1 MSSEPAILTTTV
13 GSYPVPDWLP
23 ALPSEQARLDA
34 TRVVFDTQ
42 RQAGIDLP
50 TDGEL
55 YRFDVNHP
63 DTNGMIEY
71 FIRPMAGIRSQV
83 GRSDHEC
90 FARKSTMKFRRKAA
104 GVVEEA
110 LGEGSLNLL
119 ADCEL
124 AASVAGGPF
133 KFTVTSPY
141 MLARTLLDNHYGD
154 FESLLMAIA
163 GVLAQQV
170 AGLPCDCL
178 QIDEANIPGNP
189 ADAPLAAGAI
199 NCVLDA
205 FQGQRAVHLC
215 FGNYGGQTIQK
226 GEWRALV
233 GFLNQLHVDHLVLE
247 MAHRPPED
255 LEPLKEVKPEIK
267 IGIGVIDVKVNHVET
282 PEEIARAIER
292 AESVLG
298 PGRVGWIHPDCGF
311 WMLKRSIAD
320 RKIAALAK
328 GRDLYLGSRM
338 IRQVTD
344 GPHINHPTYF
354 LQSSFFP
361 GDREMFFTS
370 YRTGDA
376 QLFEISLGSG
386 ETRQLT
392 RGAPIHPYSAALH
405 PDGATLVVT
414 RGGEL
419 WAVSRATLEERRIFA
434 FAGAQLGECSISPDG
449 EWLTAAF
456 AANSGARPGGQPL
469 RRRRVH
475 HHPVPAHRHSSAV
488 SPAGAG
494 VDRVFRRSRSAHAPR
509 APRRHG
515 PGVPVPARQRRVHRA
530 RNISGQHAATW
541 CSRSGRALC
550 A

>member
-90 FARKSTMKFRRKAA
+90 FALKSAMKFRRKAA
-104 GVVEEA
+104 GVVEEPLA
-110 LGEGSLNLL
+110 EGSLNLL

-124 AASVAGGPF
+124 AASVSGGAF

-141 MLARTLLDNHYGD
+141 MLARTLLDKHYGD

-170 AGLPCDCL
+170 ANLPCDCL
-178 QIDEANIPGNP
+178 QIDEANIPGNS
-189 ADAPLAAGAI
+189 ADAPLAAKAI

-205 FQGQRAVHLC
+205 FRGRRAVHLC

-226 GEWRALV
+226 GEWRALI

-255 LEPLKEVKPEIK
+255 LEPLKEVKPEIR

-282 PEEIARAIER
+282 PGEIARAIEHADR
-292 AESVLG
+292 VLG
-298 PGRVGWIHPDCGF
+298 TNRIGWIHPDCGF

-328 GRDLYLGSRM
+328 GRDLYL
-338 IRQVTD
+338 
-344 GPHINHPTYF
+344 
-354 LQSSFFP
+354 
-361 GDREMFFTS
+361 
-370 YRTGDA
+370 A
-376 QLFEISLGSG
+376 
-386 ETRQLT
+386 
-392 RGAPIHPYSAALH
+392 
-405 PDGATLVVT
+405 
-414 RGGEL
+414 
-419 WAVSRATLEERRIFA
+419 RI
-434 FAGAQLGECSISPDG
+434 
-449 EWLTAAF
+449 
-456 AANSGARPGGQPL
+456 
-469 RRRRVH
+469 
-475 HHPVPAHRHSSAV
+475 
-488 SPAGAG
+488 
-494 VDRVFRRSRSAHAPR
+494 
-509 APRRHG
+509 
-515 PGVPVPARQRRVHRA
+515 
-530 RNISGQHAATW
+530 
-541 CSRSGRALC
+541 
-550 A
+550 